1 MDRDLRR
8 SDTISIACDTAPGRF
23 MPRKI
28 IHIDMDAFY
37 AAVEQRDDPSLRG
50 LPLVIGGSPDGRGVV
65 ATASYEARKFGIRS
79 AMAAAHARRLCPDA
93 VFLRPRPEAYRA
105 ESQRIRAIFRRYT
118 PLVEP
123 LSLDE
128 AYLDVSGSKACRGS
142 ATLIAQRIKR
152 EIHAETGLTASA
164 GVSYNKF
171 LAKLA
176 SDINKPDGLY
186 LIRPGDGSAFVA
198 KLPVG
203 RFHGVGPATEAK
215 MHELGIR
222 TGADLALW
230 SLEEL
235 QAAFGKSG
243 AFFYDIARGI
253 DERPVRPS
261 RERKSYGSETTFER
275 DLSDTA
281 AMLAAL
287 RPLAA
292 EVLEGLAA
300 RNLAANT
307 WTLKVKYHDFQQ
319 VTRAYTAAEPLLE
332 LEPVMAA
339 MAMLL
344 ERTDAAHRPVRLLGV
359 TGSGLRPVQA
369 AAQLGLF
376 QD

>member
-1 MDRDLRR
+1 M
-8 SDTISIACDTAPGRF
+8 S
-23 MPRKI
+23 RKI

-50 LPLVIGGSPDGRGVV
+50 RPLVVGGSPDGRGVV

-79 AMAAAHARRLCPDA
+79 AMAAAHARRLCPEA
-93 VFLRPRPEAYRA
+93 IFLRPRFEAYRA
-105 ESQRIRAIFRRYT
+105 ESRRIQAIFRRYT

-128 AYLDVSGSKACRGS
+128 AYLDVTGSTACRGS
-142 ATLIAQRIKR
+142 ATLLARQIKR
-152 EIHAETGLTASA
+152 EIYSETGLTASA

-176 SDINKPDGLY
+176 SDVNKPDGLY
-186 LIRPGDGSAFVA
+186 LITPAEGAAFIA
-198 KLPVG
+198 ELPVG

-215 MHELGIR
+215 MHELGIK
-222 TGADLALW
+222 TGADLAGWTLA
-230 SLEEL
+230 EL

-253 DERPVRPS
+253 DQRPVRPS

-275 DLSDTA
+275 DLTEPA

-287 RPLAA
+287 QPLAA

-300 RNLAANT
+300 RKLTAST

-319 VTRAYTAAEPLLE
+319 ITRAYTAPQPLTE
-332 LEPVMAA
+332 LDAVMSVART
-339 MAMLL
+339 LL
-344 ERTDAAHRPVRLLGV
+344 ARTEATSRPVRLLGI
-359 TGSGLRPVQA
+359 TGSGLEAVQTA
-369 AAQLGLF
+369 EQQLGLF
-376 QD
+376 